1 MDKKDYVIRRK
12 RSYVGV
18 DRLDQMVKKS
28 YEKLPKQFKIAF
40 ISAIIFGLIAHMYM
54 FTNKLPNMDDLVG
67 VDNFGVTFKNGRWF
81 LWIVG
86 AIAYHLNL
94 VFSMPWMN
102 GLITLLLLACSA
114 GIVAVLLNLKSSIAN
129 VILGA
134 ALVTFPSWTATFF
147 YMFTAPYYALAVL
160 MAVMSVFFTVKVKK
174 GYFIAVP
181 LLACS
186 MGIYQAYLPFTA
198 TLYVV
203 LLFLLL
209 FEENKTYIDILKKSL
224 FYLLNL
230 VVGGIVYFALMRI
243 SLAITHQSL
252 NTYKGLDSMGQ
263 FSLSRIPEIFESIF
277 ANFFGVFLNNNLEI
291 SYNLI
296 TKGMYF
302 VLFIVVFLLVIQLIS
317 NLCKKADYMKATE
330 TLVLFLV
337 YILAIN
343 SIYIMCSEGI
353 YALMYY
359 SYVFMLIFPLAL
371 LDRSFAQHGCN
382 KKNCIM
388 EWLVSFVLV
397 CGIGSYCQYASAEY
411 LSIELSFEQAKS
423 YFTTMITQIKSVD
436 GYTDKCKIAFVGS
449 DIQDSTL
456 YRNDV
461 MNRLAM
467 SGRDET
473 LVEAYSRQYFIK
485 YYCGFEPEYTSVE
498 NLPKDKIEEM
508 PVYPADGSIQ
518 RIDDVVVVK
527 LADK

>member
-1 MDKKDYVIRRK
+1 M
-12 RSYVGV
+12 

-67 VDNFGVTFKNGRWF
+67 VDSFGVTFKNGRWF
-81 LWIVG
+81 LWVVG

-94 VFSMPWMN
+94 VFSMPWLN
-102 GLITLLLLACSA
+102 GLITVFLLACSA
-114 GIVAVLLNLKSSIAN
+114 GIIAILLDLKSSMAS

-134 ALVTFPSWTATFF
+134 ALVVFPSWTATFF

-160 MAVMSVFFTVKVKK
+160 MAVMSVYFTVKYKR
-174 GYFIAVP
+174 GYFIGVP

-203 LLFLLL
+203 LLFVLL
-209 FEENKTYIDILKKSL
+209 FEEDKSYMDILKKSIY
-224 FYLLNL
+224 YLLNL
-230 VVGGIVYFALMRI
+230 IAGVGVYFILMKL
-243 SLAITHQSL
+243 SLLITHQSL
-252 NTYKGLDSMGQ
+252 NTYKGLNSMGE
-263 FSLSRIPEIFESIF
+263 FSLERMKEMFHNIWV
-277 ANFFGVFLNNNLEI
+277 NFFGVFLNNNMEI

-302 VLFIVVFLLVIQLIS
+302 VLFVVVLLLVIQLIRS
-317 NLCKKADYMKATE
+317 LCKKEDYMKAAE
-330 TLVLFLV
+330 TFVLFLV
-337 YILAIN
+337 YIIAIN
-343 SIYIMCSEGI
+343 GIYIMCSEGI
-353 YALMYY
+353 YVLMYY
-359 SYVFMLIFPLAL
+359 SYVFLMIFPLVL
-371 LDRSFAQHGCN
+371 LDRSFMQYGSN
-382 KKNCIM
+382 KKICLL
-388 EWLVSFVLV
+388 EWLVSFVLI
-397 CGIGSYCQYASAEY
+397 CGIGSYCQYANAEY
-411 LSIELSFEQAKS
+411 LSMKLNFEQTKS
-423 YFTTMITQIKSVD
+423 YYTTLITQIKSVD
-436 GYTDKCKIAFVGS
+436 GYTDECKIALVGN
-449 DIQDSTL
+449 DIQDKTL

-461 MNRLAM
+461 MKKFVS

-485 YYCGFEPEYTSVE
+485 YYCGFSPEYASLE
-498 NLPKDKIEEM
+498 ELPKAIIEEM

-527 LADK
+527 LANE